1 MVIPPPLPPPQYFQI
16 KTYMYE
22 IIQALMALHGEV
34 YDFLYKH
41 ITLFDKIRIKQPVI
55 TQLNQEILGNKCT
68 KPLLAL

>member
-1 MVIPPPLPPPQYFQI
+1 
-16 KTYMYE
+16 MYE

-68 KPLLAL
+68 KPIEAGQVIYFAIIHVIYARITTN